1 MALEKDGEV
10 VGVVQFLLY
19 NTAPVPGYLMYCTK
33 GPWLP
38 WDDEEAVRA
47 FFRGARALARRE
59 GAHTV
64 KIEPEVLER
73 RKDVKSLLGE
83 IGFRKARYDL
93 NDKTTMVV
101 DLEPSE
107 EELLARMKGK
117 TRYNIRLA
125 ARKGVEVTEP
135 DDFEEAWE
143 EMYRLSVITAE
154 RNGFPIRR
162 SREYLHDVGHQMRAA
177 GRAHIFFA
185 EHEGDKLAT
194 MIVFTSGRKYWY
206 MGTPRA
212 TRSATVC
219 PPTSCS
225 GR

>member
-1 MALEKDGEV
+1 
-10 VGVVQFLLY
+10 
-19 NTAPVPGYLMYCTK
+19 
-33 GPWLP
+33 
-38 WDDEEAVRA
+38 
-47 FFRGARALARRE
+47 
-59 GAHTV
+59 
-64 KIEPEVLER
+64 
-73 RKDVKSLLGE
+73 
-83 IGFRKARYDL
+83 
-93 NDKTTMVV
+93 MVV

-143 EMYRLSVITAE
+143 RMYTLSVITAAQRLPHKE
-154 RNGFPIRR
+154 VARVPARR
-162 SREYLHDVGHQMRAA
+162 GAPDARRRQG
-177 GRAHIFFA
+177 AHFFA

-206 MGTPRA
+206 VGAPRA
-212 TRSATVC
+212 TRSATAC

-225 GR
+225 GRWACGGPRSAA

>member
-1 MALEKDGEV
+1 MALERDGEV
-10 VGVVQFLLY
+10 VGVGQFLLY

-38 WDDEEAVRA
+38 WDDGEAVRA

-59 GAHTV
+59 GAHTI

-143 EMYRLSVITAE
+143 GMYRLSVD
-154 RNGFPIRR
+154 R
-162 SREYLHDVGHQMRAA
+162 
-177 GRAHIFFA
+177 
-185 EHEGDKLAT
+185 
-194 MIVFTSGRKYWY
+194 
-206 MGTPRA
+206 
-212 TRSATVC
+212 
-219 PPTSCS
+219 
-225 GR
+225 